1 MDPDTTMQS
10 SAKSNRPLYN
20 LLSIFTVGF
29 LVLIGVASDAIKMTM
44 LTELA
49 GKFGIPGM
57 AIFVCYLALKANSRT
72 LEQHRQDALER
83 QLRHEKEMREILDQ
97 YRQDMLEMRRMYES
111 NVRLVEDFSA
121 VSKDL
126 REVVIM
132 NTQAMTEVRS
142 KMADNK
148 FCPALHLPAGQG
160 DIPV

>member
-1 MDPDTTMQS
+1 MVEPASTMQAV
-10 SAKSNRPLYN
+10 AKSNRPVYN
-20 LLSIFTVGF
+20 LLSILAVGI

-72 LEQHRQDALER
+72 QEQHRQDALDR
-83 QLRHEKEMREILDQ
+83 QLRHEEEMREILNQ

-111 NVRLVEDFSA
+111 NVRLVDDFSA

-132 NTQAMTEVRS
+132 NTQAMTEVS
-142 KMADNK
+142 IKI
-148 FCPALHLPAGQG
+148 G
-160 DIPV
+160 DMTQ

>member
-1 MDPDTTMQS
+1 MVKPATTIPVL
-10 SAKSNRPLYN
+10 AKSNRPIYN
-20 LLSIFTVGF
+20 LLSILAVGL

-72 LEQHRQDALER
+72 QEQHRQDALDR
-83 QLRHEKEMREILDQ
+83 QLRHEDEMREILDQ
-97 YRQDMLEMRRMYES
+97 YRKDMLEMRRMYES

-132 NTQAMTEVRS
+132 NTQAMTEVS
-142 KMADNK
+142 MKI
-148 FCPALHLPAGQG
+148 GETT
-160 DIPV
+160 